1 MNQTR
6 KEPNMRAR
14 LTKVTVVVMGLAA
27 LAFGG
32 ASLAGAAGKS
42 SPSKP
47 AVVQD
52 RDSIQQGDQT
62 APDNGAAEK
71 ADPAEKAGSEAA
83 EPAEKAG
90 SESAAESDGPGGHAD
105 EPGNP
110 NADNQFEGE
119 Q

>member
-1 MNQTR
+1 
-6 KEPNMRAR
+6 MRAR

-47 AVVQD
+47 AVAQD
-52 RDSIQQGDQT
+52 QDSIQQGDQT
-62 APDNGAAEK
+62 TPDTAA
-71 ADPAEKAGSEAA
+71 DKAGDS
-83 EPAEKAG
+83 G
-90 SESAAESDGPGGHAD
+90 SSSESAGANDGPGGHAD
-105 EPGNP
+105 EPGNA
-110 NADNQFEGE
+110 NADNQFEGV

>member
-1 MNQTR
+1 
-6 KEPNMRAR
+6 MRAR

-42 SPSKP
+42 SSSTP

-52 RDSIQQGDQT
+52 QDSIQQGDQ
-62 APDNGAAEK
+62 AGPEK
-71 ADPAEKAGSEAA
+71 ADAA
-83 EPAEKAG
+83 EPAGEAG
-90 SESAAESDGPGGHAD
+90 SESSSESAVDSDGPGGHAD

-110 NADNQFEGE
+110 NADNQFQGE

>member
-1 MNQTR
+1 
-6 KEPNMRAR
+6 MRAR

-42 SPSKP
+42 SPSTP
-47 AVVQD
+47 PVAQD
-52 RDSIQQGDQT
+52 QDSIQQGDQ
-62 APDNGAAEK
+62 AGPEK
-71 ADPAEKAGSEAA
+71 ADA
-83 EPAEKAG
+83 AG
-90 SESAAESDGPGGHAD
+90 SESSSESAADSDGPGGHAD

>member
-1 MNQTR
+1 MYQTR
-6 KEPNMRAR
+6 KEEPNMRAR
-14 LTKVTVVVMGLAA
+14 LTKVTMVVMGLAA

-52 RDSIQQGDQT
+52 QDSIQQGDQT
-62 APDNGAAEK
+62 TPDTAAEK
-71 ADPAEKAGSEAA
+71 AGAA
-83 EPAEKAG
+83 EPAGEASSESS
-90 SESAAESDGPGGHAD
+90 SESAVANDGPSGHAD
-105 EPGNP
+105 EPGNA
-110 NADNQFEGE
+110 NADNQFEGA

>member
-1 MNQTR
+1 
-6 KEPNMRAR
+6 
-14 LTKVTVVVMGLAA
+14 MGLAA

-42 SPSKP
+42 TPSKP

-52 RDSIQQGDQT
+52 QDSIQQGDQA
-62 APDNGAAEK
+62 APDNTAAEK
-71 ADPAEKAGSEAA
+71 AGDSA
-83 EPAEKAG
+83 EPAGEAG
-90 SESAAESDGPGGHAD
+90 PESSSESSSESAVADDGPGGHAD

-110 NADNQFEGE
+110 NADNQFQGA